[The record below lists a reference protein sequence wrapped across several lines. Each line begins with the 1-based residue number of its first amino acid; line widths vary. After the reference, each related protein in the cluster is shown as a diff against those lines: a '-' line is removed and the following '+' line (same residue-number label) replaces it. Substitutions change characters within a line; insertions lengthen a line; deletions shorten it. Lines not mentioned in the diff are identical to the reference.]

1 MARAGGGT
9 PRRRARPATAGARTD
24 IRRRRYRGRRVA
36 SANRRGRDGSRHAH
50 GDEIPHVVH
59 ARRKPVQLLRSLF
72 AISLFAIP
80 LFATSLR
87 EFSRRRFRFV
97 LSAAVVAVPWAHLA
111 FGPNHS
117 TNRNHSRPV
126 RSCGLLTFRYRRVD
140 KVYWLIQQSEEPET
154 ACGVRDFVQRLAAL
168 SSVCFHTQPNSAL
181 LLTH

>member
-50 GDEIPHVVH
+50 GDVISRAVH
-59 ARRKPVQLLRSLF
+59 ARRKPVQLF
-72 AISLFAIP
+72 ALA
-80 LFATSLR
+80 LFATSLLATSLR
-87 EFSRRRFRFV
+87 ESSRRRFRLV
-97 LSAAVVAVPWAHLA
+97 LPAAVVAVPWAHLA

-154 ACGVRDFVQRLAAL
+154 ACGVRDFVRWLAAL
-168 SSVCFHTQPNSAL
+168 SSVYFRTQPNSAL